1 MVRNVHGLLLL
12 RCNLDDRLALAVTEL
27 QFLGRRA
34 GASVGHRLG
43 QAFPSWSEWV
53 GYMRIGRDWRF
64 VALDNDLTD
73 VSTIGPIYGT
83 KRALMADMARYIRDS
98 GY

>member
-1 MVRNVHGLLLL
+1 MPKIKANREPITKAALLAY
-12 RCNLDDRLALAVTEL
+12 NFDQKFNYAAP
-27 QFLGRRA
+27 
-34 GASVGHRLG
+34 HRV
-43 QAFPSWSEWV
+43 FPTTSEWV

>member
-1 MVRNVHGLLLL
+1 MPKIKANREPITKAALLAY
-12 RCNLDDRLALAVTEL
+12 NLDQKFSYAAP
-27 QFLGRRA
+27 
-34 GASVGHRLG
+34 HRV
-43 QAFPSWSEWV
+43 FPTTSEWV